1 MSRTK
6 DYFTPVEEPDTM
18 PQEQTQSQDQGQLV
32 FADQGQLVFAD
43 QGQLVFAHMIYQL
56 TNNSKTELALD

>member
-18 PQEQTQSQDQGQLV
+18 PQEQNQSQ
-32 FADQGQLVFAD
+32 DQGQLVFAD

-56 TNNSKTELALD
+56 TNNSKSELALD

>member
-6 DYFTPVEEPDTM
+6 DYFAPVEQPDNM
-18 PQEQTQSQDQGQLV
+18 PQEPDQNQDQDQLV
-32 FADQGQLVFAD
+32 FADQGQ
-43 QGQLVFAHMIYQL
+43 QVFAHMIYQL

>member
-6 DYFTPVEEPDTM
+6 DYFAPIEQPDNM
-18 PQEQTQSQDQGQLV
+18 PQEQNQSQ
-32 FADQGQLVFAD
+32 DQGQLVFAD

>member
-6 DYFTPVEEPDTM
+6 DYFAPVEEPDNM
-18 PQEQTQSQDQGQLV
+18 PQEPAQAQ
-32 FADQGQLVFAD
+32 D

-56 TNNSKTELALD
+56 TNHSKAELALD

>member
-6 DYFTPVEEPDTM
+6 DYFAPVEQPDNM
-18 PQEQTQSQDQGQLV
+18 PQEQEIVLAQ
-32 FADQGQLVFAD
+32 D

-56 TNNSKTELALD
+56 TNNSKSELALD

>member
-18 PQEQTQSQDQGQLV
+18 PQEQNQSQ
-32 FADQGQLVFAD
+32 D

-56 TNNSKTELALD
+56 TNNSKSELVLD

>member
-6 DYFTPVEEPDTM
+6 DYFTPVEQPDNM
-18 PQEQTQSQDQGQLV
+18 PQEQEQDQDQGQ
-32 FADQGQLVFAD
+32 D

>member
-6 DYFTPVEEPDTM
+6 DYFAPVEQPDNM
-18 PQEQTQSQDQGQLV
+18 PQEQEQEQGQDQGQ
-32 FADQGQLVFAD
+32 Q
-43 QGQLVFAHMIYQL
+43 VFAHMIYQL

>member
-6 DYFTPVEEPDTM
+6 DYFTPVEQPDNM
-18 PQEQTQSQDQGQLV
+18 PQEPAQDQGQ
-32 FADQGQLVFAD
+32 Q
-43 QGQLVFAHMIYQL
+43 VFAHMIYQL

>member
-6 DYFTPVEEPDTM
+6 DYFAPVEQPDNM
-18 PQEQTQSQDQGQLV
+18 PQEQDQ
-32 FADQGQLVFAD
+32 DQGQLVFAD

-56 TNNSKTELALD
+56 TNNSKSELALD

>member
-32 FADQGQLVFAD
+32 FADQGQLVFA
-43 QGQLVFAHMIYQL
+43 HMIYQL
-56 TNNSKTELALD
+56 TNNSKSELALD

>member
-6 DYFTPVEEPDTM
+6 DYFAPVEEPDNM
-18 PQEQTQSQDQGQLV
+18 PQEQEIAKDQGQ
-32 FADQGQLVFAD
+32 Q
-43 QGQLVFAHMIYQL
+43 VFAHMIYQL

>member
-6 DYFTPVEEPDTM
+6 EYFAPVEQPDNM
-18 PQEQTQSQDQGQLV
+18 PQEQEIAQDQDQGQ
-32 FADQGQLVFAD
+32 Q
-43 QGQLVFAHMIYQL
+43 VFAHMIYQL

>member
-6 DYFTPVEEPDTM
+6 DYFAPVEQPDNM
-18 PQEQTQSQDQGQLV
+18 PQEQEIAQDQDPGQ
-32 FADQGQLVFAD
+32 Q
-43 QGQLVFAHMIYQL
+43 VFAHMIYQL

>member
-6 DYFTPVEEPDTM
+6 DYFTPVEQPDNM
-18 PQEQTQSQDQGQLV
+18 PQEPAQDQDQGQ
-32 FADQGQLVFAD
+32 Q
-43 QGQLVFAHMIYQL
+43 VFAHMIYQL